1 MPRLRWR
8 LREADGWTVVQKEV
22 SGARARQYENASPQ
36 LKSES
41 GQSPWL
47 DIPAEV
53 LPVGCS
59 VTSTSAGSWTVAHQA
74 FLSISR
80 QEYWSKLPFPPPGG
94 IKPAALASPA
104 LAGGFFTTSITW
116 EALPRRALNA
126 MQRSLELYSGAAY
139 KPLTGFQGRGIRDE
153 KDIID
158 TRNICLPN
166 IFVTRNKTFS

>member
-1 MPRLRWR
+1 MPRLCWR

-116 EALPRRALNA
+116 EAHIYIYNNTYMVL
-126 MQRSLELYSGAAY
+126 LYILCVWY
-139 KPLTGFQGRGIRDE
+139 
-153 KDIID
+153 
-158 TRNICLPN
+158 
-166 IFVTRNKTFS
+166 